1 MMTKHLIKLYQSYSG
16 DFESFGKKFPTDS
29 LSGPFLISPAN
40 TSYISQK
47 RRLFVVGSEI
57 RGSGSNCENILLGME
72 KYERLHKAKD
82 HHNSTFWEIIGK
94 LERNLKIEAGGS
106 AFTGISKFTLNISAL
121 NVIYQ
126 KEIMSFDEIILGEII
141 RIKPEIVVFI
151 TGCENDARLKKVF
164 DGLIFNPVNGFNHNE
179 VCSLQHVFLPT
190 NSFRICQIEDL
201 IHDNLDDRITE
212 CIANSA
218 N

>member
-1 MMTKHLIKLYQSYSG
+1 MMTKHLIKLYQSYSSH
-16 DFESFGKKFPTDS
+16 FEAFGKKFPTDS

-57 RGSGSNCENILLGME
+57 RGSGSNCENILHGME
-72 KYERLHKAKD
+72 KYERLHKEKD
-82 HHNSTFWEIIGK
+82 RHNSAFWEIIGK

-164 DGLIFNPVNGFNHNE
+164 GGLIFNTVKGFNHNE
-179 VCSLQHVFLPT
+179 VCSLHHVFLPT